1 MNLQDVFCPYDEC
14 VDKGQVGKGNV
25 VWFQQKRL
33 RCKCQSCGRTFSYKR
48 GTLFYRLHRSAE
60 EVSRVVTLLAYGCP
74 CQAIVAA
81 FKLDERTVMDWQHRA
96 GQHAAKVQETH
107 LKPLDLQQVQADEMR
122 IKLQADKVVWV
133 AMAIMVSTRLWLG
146 AVVSTHRDSQLIGQ
160 LAQLVRRWAQQ
171 LALFVTFDG
180 FAAYRDAF
188 EHAFT
193 ERRRSS
199 TSRRTQACVW
209 AYLTLAQVVK
219 HKPDGRFRLDRFV
232 LRGSC
237 TMLVRLRKLSQGYGT
252 INTAFIERLNGTFRL
267 YLAVLVRRTH
277 GLARTEQT
285 VTHAVFLLG
294 VVYNFC
300 RVHGSLKYAT
310 PAMAAG
316 LTDHCWSVADLLWFR
331 PTITPHSSTV

>member
-14 VDKGQVGKGNV
+14 LDKGAVGKGNV
-25 VWFQQKRL
+25 VWFQRKRL
-33 RCKCQSCGRTFSYKR
+33 RCKCQRCGRTFSYKR
-48 GTLFYRLHRSAE
+48 GTPFYRLQYEAGL
-60 EVSRVVTLLAYGCP
+60 VSQVVTLLAYGCP

-81 FKLDERTVMDWQHRA
+81 FKLDERTVMAWQARA

-146 AVVSTHRDSQLIGQ
+146 AVVSPHRDSQLIRQ
-160 LAQLVRRWAQQ
+160 LAHLVRRWAQQ
-171 LALFVTFDG
+171 VALLITFDG
-180 FAAYRDAF
+180 LAAYRNAF
-188 EHAFT
+188 EQAFT

-209 AYLTLAQVVK
+209 TCLTLAQVVK
-219 HKPDGRFRLDRFV
+219 HRVNGAFSIDRWL

-237 TMLVRLRKLSQGYGT
+237 TMLVRLRNLSQGYGT

-277 GLARTEQT
+277 GLARTQLT
-285 VTHAVFLLG
+285 ITTAVFLFG

-300 RVHGSLKYAT
+300 RVHSTLKVAT

-316 LTDHCWSVADLLWFR
+316 LTDRVWSVADLLWYR
-331 PTITPHSSTV
+331 PKPASPSSTV